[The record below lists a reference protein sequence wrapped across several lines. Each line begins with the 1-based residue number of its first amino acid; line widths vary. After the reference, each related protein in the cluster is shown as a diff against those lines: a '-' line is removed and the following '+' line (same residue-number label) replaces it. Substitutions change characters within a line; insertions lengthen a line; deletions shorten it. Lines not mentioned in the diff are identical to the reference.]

1 LKELEKYQAVIDL
14 QDVVSVQKIRTESDT
29 KQYVKDKDQKQFY
42 EYTYFIQINLSSV
55 NGITRKFIPS

>member
-1 LKELEKYQAVIDL
+1 MIDL

>member
-1 LKELEKYQAVIDL
+1 MKELEKYQAVSDL

>member
-1 LKELEKYQAVIDL
+1 MKELEKYQAVIDL